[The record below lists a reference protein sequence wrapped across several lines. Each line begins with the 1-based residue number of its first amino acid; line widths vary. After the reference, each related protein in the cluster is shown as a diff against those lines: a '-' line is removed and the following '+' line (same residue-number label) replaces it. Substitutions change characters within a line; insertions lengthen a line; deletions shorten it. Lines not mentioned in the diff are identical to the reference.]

1 MKGTVTN
8 VTVSHDSHAKHAVM
22 IKPIH
27 MIEVKRIAENMAIS
41 ESELINKAIAK
52 FSSDYQQFEV
62 LLTTIRR
69 LRGRKIR
76 VKTTTGYVE
85 RWVAI
90 SKPKAAKLVMQ
101 LLENP
106 SESSV
111 LSYASFKENGD
122 LHIGELRIQSSIL

>member
-52 FSSDYQQFEV
+52 FS
-62 LLTTIRR
+62 LTTNS
-69 LRGRKIR
+69 
-76 VKTTTGYVE
+76 
-85 RWVAI
+85 
-90 SKPKAAKLVMQ
+90 SK
-101 LLENP
+101 
-106 SESSV
+106 
-111 LSYASFKENGD
+111 FF
-122 LHIGELRIQSSIL
+122 